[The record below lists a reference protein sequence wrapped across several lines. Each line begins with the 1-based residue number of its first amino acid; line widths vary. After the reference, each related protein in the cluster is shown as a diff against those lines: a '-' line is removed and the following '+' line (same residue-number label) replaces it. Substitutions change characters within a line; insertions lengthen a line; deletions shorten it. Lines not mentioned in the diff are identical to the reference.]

1 MFLLIMKRKKS
12 GRGKSTRNQRNIMII
27 YALTF
32 IRTKHKSSKAEE
44 KVYKKGINT
53 LFDANFID
61 KIIWINEI
69 GNKS

>member
-1 MFLLIMKRKKS
+1 
-12 GRGKSTRNQRNIMII
+12 MII